1 MGSSNAK
8 VAPDFADV
16 RSSAARE
23 GVLPSEW
30 EVLRR
35 ESSSWRRLQTVAPR
49 GVNLPPDIQDH
60 EAHVKDLE
68 RFLRRMALRPKKFT
82 QSVEQ
87 KRIRTFGED
96 YAEEAAF
103 PRQMGRS
110 WGSLRVLG
118 KLARSSSAAVP
129 LRSWSPKRMAAL
141 HVRVSSFV
149 RTSFVRIPSDV
160 VLNQRTSS
168 KSSTSGLRASAAP
181 TGSAA
186 SAVRVA
192 ACGPSP
198 LVTPAIQGSQG
209 VDSAHVETTPSGSQL
224 PLYKEPGILW
234 F

>member
-118 KLARSSSAAVP
+118 KLKMWLDQVDQIFHQILNEAPRSEAFVVP
-129 LRSWSPKRMAAL
+129 ETWAPKMELQGRGRGAMVKTHCFSVQYA
-141 HVRVSSFV
+141 
-149 RTSFVRIPSDV
+149 
-160 VLNQRTSS
+160 
-168 KSSTSGLRASAAP
+168 KSSMSTCRVCMAKIVKDSLRVGHSQLEAENDLSRKPDRSHLPVGTGARAS
-181 TGSAA
+181 
-186 SAVRVA
+186 
-192 ACGPSP
+192 
-198 LVTPAIQGSQG
+198 L
-209 VDSAHVETTPSGSQL
+209 DE
-224 PLYKEPGILW
+224 
-234 F
+234 